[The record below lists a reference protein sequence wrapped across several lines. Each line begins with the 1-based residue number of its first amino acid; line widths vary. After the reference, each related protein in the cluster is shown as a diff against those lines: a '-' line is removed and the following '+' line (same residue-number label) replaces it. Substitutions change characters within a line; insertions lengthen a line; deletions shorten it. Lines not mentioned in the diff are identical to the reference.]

1 MFQKILVANRG
12 EIAVRIIRA
21 AKELNI
27 KTVAVYSEADRDS
40 LHVRLAD
47 EAVCIGGNAST
58 DSYLKIPNIM
68 AAAEATG
75 ADAIHPGYGFLSENA
90 KFAEICMSH
99 DISFIGPRV
108 DCIQNMGDKATARA
122 TAIANEVPVSR
133 GTGIL
138 QTVEEAVKKV
148 EEEIHY
154 PVMIKATAGGGG
166 KGMRIAFSEEELR
179 ENMAAAQQEALA
191 AFGNGDVYIEKY
203 IEEPRHVE
211 VQILGDNYGNVIHL
225 STRDCSIQRRHQK
238 MIEEAPAFSVPF
250 KIQNEM
256 GEAAVRLAK
265 AIQYNSAGTLEF
277 LVDKNNQYYFMEMN
291 TRVQVEHTV
300 TELVTGIDIIQLQIR
315 LAAGEKLNIKQQDVA
330 VFGHAIECRINA
342 ESPKD
347 FLPSPGVIQQY
358 IVPGGNGIRV
368 DSHSYAGYE
377 ISPYYD
383 SMIGKI
389 IAFGV
394 NRQEAI
400 AKMKR
405 ALSEYV
411 IEGVET
417 TIPFYLQVLENENYQ
432 KGNITTAFMEENF
445 SGK

>member
-1 MFQKILVANRG
+1 M
-12 EIAVRIIRA
+12 
-21 AKELNI
+21 
-27 KTVAVYSEADRDS
+27 SDRYAS
-40 LHVRLAD
+40 LCSSTRSAMSRVFFFFSSRRRHTRYWRD
-47 EAVCIGGNAST
+47 WSSDVCSS
-58 DSYLKIPNIM
+58 DL
-68 AAAEATG
+68 
-75 ADAIHPGYGFLSENA
+75 
-90 KFAEICMSH
+90 
-99 DISFIGPRV
+99 
-108 DCIQNMGDKATARA
+108 
-122 TAIANEVPVSR
+122 
-133 GTGIL
+133 
-138 QTVEEAVKKV
+138 
-148 EEEIHY
+148 
-154 PVMIKATAGGGG
+154 
-166 KGMRIAFSEEELR
+166 
-179 ENMAAAQQEALA
+179 
-191 AFGNGDVYIEKY
+191 
-203 IEEPRHVE
+203 
-211 VQILGDNYGNVIHL
+211 NYGNVIHL

-238 MIEEAPAFSVPF
+238 MMEEAPAFSVPF
-250 KIQNEM
+250 RIQNEM

-342 ESPKD
+342 ENPKD

-394 NRQEAI
+394 NRQEARSEEHTSELQSRQYLVCRLLLE
-400 AKMKR
+400 KKNNKQYTLLLH
-405 ALSEYV
+405 LSTV
-411 IEGVET
+411 SHV
-417 TIPFYLQVLENENYQ
+417 
-432 KGNITTAFMEENF
+432 
-445 SGK
+445 

>member
-1 MFQKILVANRG
+1 M
-12 EIAVRIIRA
+12 
-21 AKELNI
+21 
-27 KTVAVYSEADRDS
+27 
-40 LHVRLAD
+40 
-47 EAVCIGGNAST
+47 
-58 DSYLKIPNIM
+58 
-68 AAAEATG
+68 
-75 ADAIHPGYGFLSENA
+75 
-90 KFAEICMSH
+90 
-99 DISFIGPRV
+99 
-108 DCIQNMGDKATARA
+108 
-122 TAIANEVPVSR
+122 SR
-133 GTGIL
+133 GTGIV
-138 QTVEEAVKKV
+138 QDVEEAVKRV
-148 EEEIHY
+148 EEEIQY

-179 ENMAAAQQEALA
+179 ENMVAAQQEALA

-211 VQILGDNYGNVIHL
+211 VQVLGDNYGNVIHL

-315 LAAGEKLNIKQQDVA
+315 VAAGEKLNIKQQDVA

-342 ESPKD
+342 ENPKD
-347 FLPSPGVIQQY
+347 FLPSPGIIQQY
-358 IVPGGNGIRV
+358 IAPGGNGIRV
-368 DSHSYAGYE
+368 DSHSYTGYE

-383 SMIGKI
+383 SMIGKL

-394 NRQEAI
+394 NREEAI

-405 ALSEYV
+405 ALSEYI

-417 TIPFYLQVLENENYQ
+417 TIPFYLEVLNNENYQ
-432 KGNITTAFMEENF
+432 KGNVTTAFIEENF